1 VTLKTLAITGGTGM
15 VGTTLIRQAVAS
27 GWHVRALTRRASP
40 PQDGV
45 TWVSGALDQ
54 PASLADLVTGSD
66 AVIHVAGVVK
76 TTKAEVFEAGNVNGT
91 AAIIAAAQQAGVAR
105 FIHISSLAAR
115 EPNLSVYGASKA
127 KAETLVETSG
137 LDWTIV
143 RPPAIF
149 GPDDTDH
156 LDLFKMAKTGWM
168 FMPPAGRLS
177 VIEVSDLTR
186 ALLAIVPHTAS
197 IGRTYELDD
206 GMEGGWT
213 HESWA
218 KAIGVA
224 MEKRVTTLAMPGQ
237 LVRIAAKLDQLI
249 RRDGAKLTSDRASY
263 FCHPDWVI
271 DPAKRPPTDVWQ
283 PQLQTRVGL
292 KQTATA
298 YRNKGW
304 L

>member
-1 VTLKTLAITGGTGM
+1 MTGKTLAITGGTGM

-27 GWHVRALTRRASP
+27 GWHVRALTRRASA
-40 PQDGV
+40 PQNGV

-54 PASLADLVTGSD
+54 PASLADLVAGSD

-76 TTKAEVFEAGNVNGT
+76 ATKAEVFEAGNVQGT
-91 AAIIAAAQQAGVAR
+91 AAIIAAAQQAGVRR
-105 FIHISSLAAR
+105 FVHISSLAAR
-115 EPNLSVYGASKA
+115 EPALSIYGASKA
-127 KAETLVETSG
+127 KAEIIVAKSP

-143 RPPAIF
+143 RPPAIY
-149 GPDDTDH
+149 GPDDSDH
-156 LDLFKMAKTGWM
+156 LDLFKMAQTGWM
-168 FMPPAGRLS
+168 PMPPAGRLS

-186 ALLAIVPHTAS
+186 ALLAIVPHAAS
-197 IGRTYELDD
+197 VGEVYELDD
-206 GMEGGWT
+206 GLEGGWT

-218 KAIGVA
+218 KAIGWAV
-224 MEKRVTTLAMPGQ
+224 EKRVTTLAMPRQ

-271 DPAKRPPTDVWQ
+271 DATKRPPADLWQ
-283 PQLQTRVGL
+283 PQVQTRVGL
-292 KQTATA
+292 KHTATA